1 MSRLT
6 LLGAQCW
13 LSSETENEML
23 DLLGRSKD
31 LDDERAIDLLAE
43 ARNLQASVN
52 ARNKE
57 IAEVRYP

>member
-1 MSRLT
+1 
-6 LLGAQCW
+6 
-13 LSSETENEML
+13 ML

-43 ARNLQASVN
+43 ARNLQASIT

-57 IAEVRYP
+57 IAEV